1 MDVYLFGPLFLD
13 FIHTTLFK
21 GLWSNGGSG
30 LFKLWPKKNERQE
43 RTIKNAR
50 IIKTSTIFVITR
62 YVVSCEW

>member
-30 LFKLWPKKNERQE
+30 LFKLWPKKNERGKREPLKMLGSQ
-43 RTIKNAR
+43 KLPQFL
-50 IIKTSTIFVITR
+50 S
-62 YVVSCEW
+62 